1 MPTDLLCCISDD
13 LTFGVAAVLEN
24 SLKSSAYFDLSHG
37 SFYDVNSE
45 LVADL
50 DINNSRL
57 QTKAVLQHFAGLSLF
72 CDFCFLMAAFALSP
86 LSFGTLLDAPAAVNV
101 ALSSFCLTVF
111 LLVVFYLSKLYRI
124 ETIANFRFFCG
135 RFALILAGIL
145 IAGELERFMITPA
158 GSHATAF
165 DRPFFTWA
173 GLALCL
179 FLALRYAI
187 SETFRFLAARG
198 YVSHNVAVIGTS
210 STAENLIA
218 KLHGNGLG
226 VCVRAVFEDNFSASR
241 PSTVAGVAMKGG
253 VPALLQYTKHHP
265 IDTVVIASE
274 HQTNSNLKALV
285 GQLSVQPLRIRI
297 LPPQV
302 FAGRRP
308 KTVPFAWC
316 SPAGSLP
323 GVNLMHLA
331 DVPIRG
337 LGSVMKTALD
347 VTVATVALLLFGPLM
362 LICAAGIKLSS
373 PGPVFFMQP
382 RIGYRNKEFMI
393 FKFRTMH
400 LADCNTGVLTQRN
413 DPRIFKFGEILRKF
427 SLDELPQLLNV
438 LKGDMSLVGP
448 RPHIQE
454 ARAAGI
460 LYFKAVPNYPARH
473 RVKPGITGHAQI
485 SGWRGPTETIEQIE
499 NRVAHDLYYVENWSL
514 LGDIKILFKT
524 IFVGFFG
531 ENAF

>member
-1 MPTDLLCCISDD
+1 M
-13 LTFGVAAVLEN
+13 LEN

-37 SFYDVNSE
+37 SFYEVNADASADVD
-45 LVADL
+45 VK
-50 DINNSRL
+50 SRGL
-57 QTKAVLQHFAGLSLF
+57 QTKAVLRHFPGFSLV
-72 CDFCFLMAAFALSP
+72 CDFCYLMAALALSP
-86 LSFGTLLDAPAAVNV
+86 LTFAMLPGAPTPVNA

-124 ETIANFRFFCG
+124 ETIANFRFFCA
-135 RFALILAGIL
+135 RFGLIFAAIVIASELEKFTIAASSYDAAVFDQGFFDWAGI
-145 IAGELERFMITPA
+145 
-158 GSHATAF
+158 
-165 DRPFFTWA
+165 
-173 GLALCL
+173 ALCL
-179 FLALRYAI
+179 FLALRYAL
-187 SETFRFLAARG
+187 SEAFHWSVTRG
-198 YVSHNVAVIGTS
+198 YASHNVAVIGTS
-210 STAENLIA
+210 SAAEALIS
-218 KLHGNGLG
+218 KLHASGLG
-226 VCVRAVFEDNFSASR
+226 VRVRGVFEDNFNAPV
-241 PSTVAGVAMKGG
+241 PSTVACVPMKGG

-285 GQLSVQPLRIRI
+285 GQLSVQPLRIGI
-297 LPPQV
+297 VPPEV
-302 FAGRRP
+302 FAGRRS
-308 KTVPFAWC
+308 KLVPFGWC
-316 SPAGSLP
+316 SPAGTLP

-337 LGSVMKTALD
+337 IGSVMKTMMD
-347 VTVATVALLLFGPLM
+347 VSVATLALLLFGPLM
-362 LICAAGIKLSS
+362 LICAAGIKISS

-382 RIGYRNKEFMI
+382 RIGYRNKEFQI

-400 LADCNTGVLTQRN
+400 LADCNTGVLTKRN

-427 SLDELPQLLNV
+427 SLDELPQLFNV

-499 NRVAHDLYYVENWSL
+499 NRVAHDLHYVENWSL

>member
-1 MPTDLLCCISDD
+1 M
-13 LTFGVAAVLEN
+13 LEN

-37 SFYDVNSE
+37 SFYEVDAN
-45 LVADL
+45 AAMDL
-50 DINNSRL
+50 DVKSPGV
-57 QTKAVLQHFAGLSLF
+57 QSKAILRHFPGFSLF
-72 CDFCFLMAAFALSP
+72 CDFCYLMAALALSP
-86 LSFGTLLDAPAAVNV
+86 LTFRILSGVPAPANA

-111 LLVVFYLSKLYRI
+111 LLVVFYFSKLYRI
-124 ETIANFRFFCG
+124 ETVAYFRFFCA
-135 RFALILAGIL
+135 RFALI
-145 IAGELERFMITPA
+145 IACIVGVGELEKFTIAPA
-158 GSHATAF
+158 GSHAAAL
-165 DRPFFTWA
+165 DQRFFEWA
-173 GLALCL
+173 AIALCL
-179 FLALRYAI
+179 FLALRYAT
-187 SETFRFLAARG
+187 SEVFRRLVARG

-210 STAENLIA
+210 SAAESLIL
-218 KLHGNGLG
+218 KLHANGLG
-226 VCVRAVFEDNFSASR
+226 VRVRAVFEDNFNAPV
-241 PSTVAGVAMKGG
+241 PSTVACVAMKGG

-274 HQTNSNLKALV
+274 YQTNSNLKALV
-285 GQLSVQPLRIRI
+285 GQLSVQPLRIGI
-297 LPPQV
+297 LPPEV
-302 FAGRRP
+302 FTPRRS
-308 KTVPFAWC
+308 KMACFGHC
-316 SPAGSLP
+316 SPAGTLP

-337 LGSVMKTALD
+337 LGSVMKTAMD
-347 VTVATVALLLFGPLM
+347 VSIAILALLLFGPLM
-362 LICAAGIKLSS
+362 LICAAGIKISS
-373 PGPVFFMQP
+373 PGPVLFRQP

-400 LADCNTGVLTQRN
+400 LADCNSGVLTKRN
-413 DPRIFKFGEILRKF
+413 DPRIFKFGEFLRKF
-427 SLDELPQLLNV
+427 SLDELPQLFNV

-473 RVKPGITGHAQI
+473 RVKPGITGHAQV

-499 NRVAHDLYYVENWSL
+499 NRVAHDLDYVENWSL
-514 LGDIKILFKT
+514 SGDIKILFKT